1 MMAAAAR
8 AVRRSRGGN
17 APRVVAITGAARG
30 IGRATAEAFLS
41 RGSSVAIGDL
51 DADLARSTAAEL
63 SAAYPRCRVVGLG
76 LDVACES
83 QIRSFLTEAT
93 DELGQVEV
101 LVNNAGIMP
110 TGALADETEAFTRK
124 ILEVNLK
131 GVIGGTRVGLTML
144 PSSGAIVN
152 IASQAALLPAPAL
165 ATYGA
170 SKAAVSFFG
179 HAMRRELEGTAQP
192 HVCTVLPG
200 IVRTELS
207 AGTKLAGYLEP
218 VFVVNPDDVAE
229 GVVRGVLQRRHR
241 VYVPAPMGTMIRV
254 LAVVP
259 YPVRRAIERAL
270 GLDSAFAEADP
281 ESRRRYHARLSGSD
295 GTPAAP
301 HQTDPTLATTGSAR
315 GRGDDA

>member
-1 MMAAAAR
+1 MTAAAAR
-8 AVRRSRGGN
+8 AARRSSSGS

-51 DADLARSTAAEL
+51 DAELARSTAAEL
-63 SAAYPRCRVVGLG
+63 SAAYPHSRVVGLG

-83 QIRSFLTEAT
+83 QIRSFLAAAS
-93 DELGQVEV
+93 DKLGPVEV

-110 TGALADETEAFTRK
+110 TGALENESEEFTRK
-124 ILEVNLK
+124 ILEVNVK
-131 GVIGGTRVGLTML
+131 GVIGGTRVGLAML
-144 PSSGAIVN
+144 PASGAIVN

-179 HAMRRELEGTAQP
+179 HAMRRELEGAARP
-192 HVCTVLPG
+192 HVCTVFPG

-229 GVVRGVLQRRHR
+229 GVVRGVLRRRHR
-241 VYVPAPMGTMIRV
+241 VYVPGPMGVTIRV

-259 YPVRRAIERAL
+259 YPVRRTIERAL

-281 ESRRRYHARLSGSD
+281 ESRRRYHARLSGPVTMAS
-295 GTPAAP
+295 AASLP
-301 HQTDPTLATTGSAR
+301 
-315 GRGDDA
+315 GRGEDG

>member
-1 MMAAAAR
+1 MIAGVGRAAH
-8 AVRRSRGGN
+8 RGGSV

-30 IGRATAEAFLS
+30 IGRATAEAFLA

-51 DADLARSTAAEL
+51 DVDLARATAAEL
-63 SAAYPRCRVVGLG
+63 GAEHPHSHVVGLP
-76 LDVACES
+76 LNVES
-83 QIRSFLTEAT
+83 ESEIRSFLSAAT
-93 DELGQVEV
+93 DQLGQVEV

-110 TGALADETEAFTRK
+110 TGLLVDESEAFTRK
-124 ILEVNLK
+124 ILDVNVK
-131 GVIGGTRVGLTML
+131 GVIAGTRVGLQML

-179 HAMRRELEGTAQP
+179 HAMRRELEGTGRP

-218 VFVVNPDDVAE
+218 VFVVDPEDIAA
-229 GVVRGVLQRRHR
+229 GVVDGVARRRHR
-241 VYVPAPMGTMIRV
+241 VYVPGPLGVALRI
-254 LAVVP
+254 LAGVP
-259 YPVRRAIERAL
+259 YPVRRAIERTL
-270 GLDSAFAEADP
+270 GADAAFADAEP
-281 ESRRRYHARLSGSD
+281 ESRRRYHERVAGSVDTVLSPRESD
-295 GTPAAP
+295 PVMR
-301 HQTDPTLATTGSAR
+301 ATASVH
-315 GRGDDA
+315 GRGGDV